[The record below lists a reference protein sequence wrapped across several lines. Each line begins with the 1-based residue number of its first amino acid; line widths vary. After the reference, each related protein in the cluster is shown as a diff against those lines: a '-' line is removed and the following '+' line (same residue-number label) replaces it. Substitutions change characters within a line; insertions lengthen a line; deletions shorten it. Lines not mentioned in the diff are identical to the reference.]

1 MSHANDISEAA
12 RLEVEKRELEHL
24 LRISKRAQ
32 GVMAECNRVLAA
44 RHQNLTGDSAEAAEL
59 ATLLRI

>member
-1 MSHANDISEAA
+1 MSHANDISEGA

-24 LRISKRAQ
+24 LRISERAQ

-44 RHQNLTGDSAEAAEL
+44 RYQTLTGDSAEAAEL